1 MKTAVIIVPTYNE
14 AGNIKSLIDQLFIV
28 TQHISKWDIHVMVI
42 DSSSPDKTDELVERM
57 KSEYP
62 KLHLVRTKKEGL
74 GKAYVQGFTLAME
87 KLNPYVL
94 FEMDADLSHDPKEIP
109 HFLEKIERGAD
120 FVVGSRYIAGGSI
133 PSNWGLHR
141 KIFSVCGNLIVRL
154 GFMRLNVTD
163 WTNGFRAIKSWVVK
177 ASLDH
182 IKNYSDYVFQIAFLD
197 HAYNQNAVIKEI
209 PINFV
214 DRTEGESKINSV
226 QYIFQMLLYVFTHSS
241 FIKFVITGFF
251 GFAVD
256 FTFAYLFINVF
267 HIIKTNSNML
277 SAEIAIISN
286 FFINNFW
293 SFKDKKISGGVFGY
307 VKKFVLF
314 NLVSSGSIIIQGVG
328 LSLMLNFFG
337 DKLIPLGIVSISSW
351 IVYKILIVTFIIIPY
366 SYVLYNKVVWRKK

>member
-14 AGNIKSLIDQLFIV
+14 AGNIKNLIDQLFIV
-28 TQHISKWDIHVMVI
+28 TQRISKWDIHVMVI
-42 DSSSPDKTDELVERM
+42 DSSSPDKTDELVEQM
-57 KSEYP
+57 KSKYP

-120 FVVGSRYIAGGSI
+120 FVVGSRYITGGSI

-214 DRTEGESKINSV
+214 DRTEGESKINSL

-241 FIKFVITGFF
+241 FIKFVITGLF

-293 SFKDKKISGGVFGY
+293 SFKDKKIDGGIFGY

>member
-14 AGNIKSLIDQLFIV
+14 AGNIKNLIDQLFIV

-42 DSSSPDKTDELVERM
+42 DSSSPDKTDELVEQM
-57 KSEYP
+57 KSKYP

-74 GKAYVQGFTLAME
+74 GKAYVHGFTLAME

-120 FVVGSRYIAGGSI
+120 FVVGSRYITGGSI

-141 KIFSVCGNLIVRL
+141 KIFSICGNLVVRL
-154 GFMRLNVTD
+154 GFMRLKVTD

-177 ASLDH
+177 ASLGH

-209 PINFV
+209 PINFI
-214 DRTEGESKINSV
+214 DRTEGESKINSG
-226 QYIFQMLLYVFTHSS
+226 QYISQMLMYVFTHSS

-293 SFKDKKISGGVFGY
+293 SFKDKKISGGILGY

-328 LSLMLNFFG
+328 LSLMLKFFG
-337 DKLIPLGIVSISSW
+337 DTLIPLGIVSISSW
-351 IVYKILIVTFIIIPY
+351 IVYKVLIITFIIIPY
-366 SYVLYNKVVWRKK
+366 SYVLYNKVVWKKR